1 MFEDVKAHE
10 TEDTPYISS
19 LMESRYL
26 IAAVICNDMI
36 RLTNLKVN
44 LIIQN
49 LGYLRYKTLPHLEY
63 SYIFNV
69 HFHYRWTT
77 PVSIPSM
84 LLGL

>member
-10 TEDTPYISS
+10 TEDTPYISA

-36 RLTNLKVN
+36 RLANLKVN

-49 LGYLRYKTLPHLEY
+49 LGYLR
-63 SYIFNV
+63 
-69 HFHYRWTT
+69 
-77 PVSIPSM
+77 
-84 LLGL
+84 

>member
-1 MFEDVKAHE
+1 MDEYIWDNFRLQDPMFEDVKAHE

-49 LGYLRYKTLPHLEY
+49 LGYLR
-63 SYIFNV
+63 
-69 HFHYRWTT
+69 
-77 PVSIPSM
+77 
-84 LLGL
+84 

>member
-44 LIIQN
+44 PIIQN
-49 LGYLRYKTLPHLEY
+49 LGYLRYKTFKILI
-63 SYIFNV
+63 YILNV
-69 HFHYRWTT
+69 HFHYRRTT
-77 PVSIPSM
+77 LVSIPSM